1 MTLQIQ
7 IAADPVPLHWAEEG
21 RVIRVIGT
29 RISLD
34 LIVHEY
40 RNGKSAEQIAEEY
53 VTLKLAD
60 VHKVIGYYLAHRAE
74 VDAYVDEGD
83 READEMQRKIE
94 SDPEHQAWVRR
105 VLARRADQE
114 KRS

>member
-1 MTLQIQ
+1 MTLQ

-21 RVIRVIGT
+21 RVIRVVGT

-40 RNGKSAEQIAEEY
+40 RYGKSAEQIAEEY

-74 VDAYVDEGD
+74 VDAYVEEGD
-83 READEMQRKIE
+83 RAADELQRHIE
-94 SDPEHQAWVRR
+94 SMPEDREWVLLFHER
-105 VLARRADQE
+105 RRARGAPE
-114 KRS
+114 R